1 MATQPAQDPQDAP
14 EVARA
19 KRLARLIVADII
31 LYNQDKIAEGI
42 KNDSLFSLLDKDI
55 TEGRKYYDRQVDP
68 QVAKAN
74 PYFDWALVDQLVKSK
89 GGAIPSKIW

>member
-1 MATQPAQDPQDAP
+1 MATQPVTDPH
-14 EVARA
+14 EKA

-42 KNDSLFSLLDKDI
+42 KNDSLFSLLEKDI

-68 QVAKAN
+68 SVARET
-74 PYFDWALVDQLVKSK
+74 PYFDWALVDQLVKNK
-89 GGAIPSKIW
+89 GGAVPSQIW